1 MDALHT
7 CDVSIS
13 TNLSM
18 SCDCVGEYFSLTRAW
33 TTGDELSL
41 ALPLGLRFEKIQ
53 GMSTLT
59 FKP

>member
-7 CDVSIS
+7 RDVSIS

-18 SCDCVGEYFSLTRAW
+18 SCDCVGEYFSLMRAW
-33 TTGDELSL
+33 RTGDELSL

-53 GMSTLT
+53 GM
-59 FKP
+59 